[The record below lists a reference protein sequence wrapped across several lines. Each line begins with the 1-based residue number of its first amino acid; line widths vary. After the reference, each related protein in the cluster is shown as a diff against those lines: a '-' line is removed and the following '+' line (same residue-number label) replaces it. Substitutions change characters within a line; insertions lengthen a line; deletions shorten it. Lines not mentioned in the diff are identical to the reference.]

1 MTFRN
6 PPVPAL
12 MALLAASLWLPA
24 AQAADPVNV
33 LFVGNSY
40 TFGRVAPVMGY
51 NTANVTDLTRP
62 GQIGRP
68 SFDSTV
74 NANPY
79 EPHPW
84 GGVPGIVKQMTVQ
97 KGLNY
102 TISLSTRN
110 AASLRGHFLNTA
122 NVWDLQSNL
131 AHQKWDKVV
140 LQDLSDEPLSAGRSG
155 NANKAL
161 FNFYA
166 NKIQDY
172 VHNGVQ
178 AGTDSAAFTLNTTES
193 LLWGGP
199 TTGNNTQ
206 KAALCVANSGL
217 SQASC
222 NTARTIKGNANENPN
237 AQIYLYQTWARPDM
251 VYAHT
256 NTVTDPVTGAV
267 SLGTGTSTPSYA
279 TLDEMTADLRASY
292 FGLAASNPRFEGV
305 APVGDAFMRAV
316 LDNVATGNPYAANAL
331 SDGKVDL
338 WWDDKLHASKYGSY
352 LSALTLF
359 GTLTGMDPA
368 SLGGNEIAAL
378 DLGISRADA
387 LALQRVASDQLGY
400 TAPVPEPASAL
411 LLLGGLAALG
421 RWRQRAQRAG

>member
-1 MTFRN
+1 
-6 PPVPAL
+6 
-12 MALLAASLWLPA
+12 MANHCPSVRILLTLAGATLGLPT

-62 GQIGRP
+62 GQPGRT
-68 SFDSTV
+68 SFDNLT

-97 KGLNY
+97 KNLNY

-110 AASLRGHFLNTA
+110 AASLRGHFLNTS
-122 NVWDLQSNL
+122 VWDLQSNL

-140 LQDLSDEPLSAGRSG
+140 LQDLSDEPLSAGRSA

-178 AGTDSAAFTLNTTES
+178 AGTDSAGFTLNTTES

-199 TTGNNTQ
+199 TTGNSTQ

-222 NTARTIKGNANENPN
+222 NAARAIKGNANENPN

-256 NTVTDPVTGAV
+256 NTITDPQTGAV
-267 SLGTGTSTPSYA
+267 TLGSGTSTPTYA
-279 TLDEMTADLRASY
+279 SLAEMTADLHASY
-292 FGLAASNPRFEGV
+292 FDLAGANPRYRGV

-316 LDNVATGNPYAANAL
+316 TAGVATGNPYAAGAA
-331 SDGKVDL
+331 SDGKIDL
-338 WWDDKLHASKYGSY
+338 WWDDSLHASKYGSY

-359 GTLTGMDPA
+359 GTLTGLDPA
-368 SLGGNEIAAL
+368 SLGAQEQAAR
-378 DLGISRADA
+378 DLNISMTDA

-400 TAPVPEPASAL
+400 AAPVPEPASAL
-411 LLLGGLAALG
+411 LLLGGLAAMLG
-421 RWRQRAQRAG
+421 WRLPRRRAA